1 MIKLQVCHALAKI
14 REMVEI
20 LEMTKSE
27 QKPALL
33 DELLILPP
41 LIF

>member
-1 MIKLQVCHALAKI
+1 
-14 REMVEI
+14 MVEI
-20 LEMTKSE
+20 LEMTKPE

-41 LIF
+41 IFKLVVFNYKKLHLK